1 MTTYTPSLLT
11 VYCIFVYGFT
21 DNSTDSIQTIDKR
34 LNFKLNITKEAHMLV
49 LIFTLLGCGGCVIKN
64 TETGKQSQ
72 KEDTSKD
79 TSEDTAADTADK

>member
-1 MTTYTPSLLT
+1 
-11 VYCIFVYGFT
+11 
-21 DNSTDSIQTIDKR
+21 
-34 LNFKLNITKEAHMLV
+34 MLV